1 VSFHVLDHVVRESL
15 EAAPH
20 ARFAQRR
27 GRVVRY
33 LPDVSPFAALDNPD
47 DPRAWTDAADL
58 VGSEGQVCFPGVEEY
73 PPGWTVTMSLPAIQL
88 TGERVRA
95 QPDPEAVRLGPG
107 DVEEILDLVARTEPG
122 PFLRRTVELGTYLG
136 VRRDGKLAAMAGERL
151 RPPGWTE
158 ISAVCT
164 DPAYRG
170 QGLAARLIRAVTAGV
185 VERGEAPFLHAVAAN
200 TNALRLYESLG
211 FRPRRPVAFTVAKP
225 PQQQAQSV

>member
-1 VSFHVLDHVVRESL
+1 MSSHVLDHVVRESL
-15 EAAPH
+15 NAAPH
-20 ARFAQRR
+20 ARFAQRH
-27 GRVVRY
+27 GQAVRY
-33 LPDVSPFAALDNPD
+33 LPDVAPFAALDNPD
-47 DPRAWTDAADL
+47 DPQAWADAAEL

-73 PPGWTVTMSLPAIQL
+73 PPGWTVLMSLPAIQL
-88 TGERVRA
+88 TGEAVRP

-136 VRRDGKLAAMAGERL
+136 LRRDGKLIAMTGERM

-170 QGLAARLIRAVTAGV
+170 HGLASRLIRAVTAV
-185 VERGEAPFLHAVAAN
+185 VVDRGEAPFLHAVAAN

-225 PQQQAQSV
+225 PQRAEAA